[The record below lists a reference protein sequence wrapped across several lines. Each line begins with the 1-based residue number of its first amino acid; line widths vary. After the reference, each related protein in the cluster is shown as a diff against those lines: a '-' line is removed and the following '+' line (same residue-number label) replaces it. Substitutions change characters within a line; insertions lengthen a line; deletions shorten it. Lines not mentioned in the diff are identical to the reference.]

1 MPFTLVQP
9 CRLVTMGVAGCG
21 KSTLGAQVAQALGL
35 QFVEGD
41 DFHLET
47 SKDKM
52 RRGIPLEDADRIG
65 WLDAVAREL
74 NAGAPGAVVTC
85 SSLKRAYRERLRAQV
100 PGLRFAFLDISEALA
115 LERVAARAA
124 HHLFPPSL
132 VPSQFA
138 ALERPLGEPGVL
150 TLDGA
155 LPLARLQQQV
165 LQWLQDEGVARE
177 Q

>member
-1 MPFTLVQP
+1 MSYLLLQP

-21 KSTLGAQVAQALGL
+21 KSTLGAKVAEALGL
-35 QFVEGD
+35 EFVEGD
-41 DFHLET
+41 DFH
-47 SKDKM
+47 SKASQDKM
-52 RRGIPLEDADRIG
+52 RHGIPLEDADRIG

-74 NAGAPGAVVTC
+74 NARPAGAVVTC
-85 SSLKRAYRERLRAQV
+85 SSLKRAYRERLRSQV
-100 PGLRFAFLDISEALA
+100 PALRFAFLDISEALA

-138 ALERPLGEPGVL
+138 ALERPTGEPGVL

-165 LQWLQDEGVARE
+165 LQWLQAEGVARE